1 MAYVIR
7 NGKLEKARQIKKLTS
22 EQKIILKVSTQKQLD
37 KLEEVKKRIKQDS
50 ESYFHFSS
58 IS

>member
-22 EQKIILKVSTQKQLD
+22 KQKRVLRVSTKKQLD
-37 KLEEVKKRIKQDS
+37 KLEEVKKRMKQ
-50 ESYFHFSS
+50 EKVNG
-58 IS
+58 